1 MSTTKQLTDLEESLM
16 GWIIE
21 QFQAVEDDTLDYK
34 KRILFLKLLE
44 ESMDKGLIQDSWKKW
59 RKQKIRLS
67 DTDEYKEE
75 VKKMVPGVYY
85 HGLPP
90 RLDKPDYAMCICPK
104 TGDYILKEKE
114 EEEVVEEEVE
124 DEDVW
129 ACNFMCKEDD
139 ECRSCNPQVE
149 EVKPPTMM
157 TDEYAKEYNKKH
169 QKEKTCEGCFC
180 VEECRTVIDK
190 KFKRCWTCNRL
201 EKDRWDNCC

>member
-59 RKQKIRLS
+59 RKQKIRLE

-104 TGDYILKEKE
+104 TGDYMLNEEYKE
-114 EEEVVEEEVE
+114 EEV
-124 DEDVW
+124 
-129 ACNFMCKEDD
+129 
-139 ECRSCNPQVE
+139 VE

-180 VEECRTVIDK
+180 VDECPTVIDK

-201 EKDRWDNCC
+201 EKDRWDNC